1 VAKSI
6 KLSDAFAQAVEQ
18 ALEHLSDAAWL
29 GKNSPLAAPY
39 FLGAAL
45 DNWADAASPTP
56 RGQALRTALQ
66 TAAASLPTDQQDLL
80 TITFFK
86 RDPNLNNTGVALRL
100 GKAETTYYRHR
111 AAAIEALAEALNQT
125 ISPPLHLA
133 VPAALPL
140 VGRESLLA
148 ECQGHLQAGHSVALT
163 GRSGIGKTSLGLSI
177 AHAWGAQRVFW
188 FTVRPGLN
196 DDLSSLAFA
205 LAYFLRGQDGSRA
218 ANAWRQLMAD
228 RGDIAPDR
236 VLGLLRHD
244 LAALPQPAL
253 LCIDDSDQ
261 LRPET
266 RAHSQAIHLIEEL
279 SKSAPTLLLS
289 QQALIESE
297 VQVALKGLSQAEC
310 AEVLKQRNI
319 NDLSA
324 SEMQTLHTITRGLPL
339 LMKLFADLRQ
349 TGESTAELLRY
360 LDGERSAEAL
370 FGRIWK
376 KLGSDERN
384 LLMALSVLRGPTPA
398 SLWANAGE
406 SLHRLQARELVL
418 PGPQDTLSIASQVQ
432 AFVLPH
438 IPADVRPLM
447 HARAAELRESLGEYT
462 AAAFHWVQAGQPAQ
476 AIWLW
481 WNHRELER
489 GRGHLPAARDLFRE
503 IKQSDL
509 PNEDDRRALA
519 LLRAEQALHTGS
531 ADEAEAELN
540 AFRWPGSH
548 PLTPPA
554 RAVLGDALQMQGR
567 PEQAIAHYELA
578 LEALTDGR
586 GRRIGQLHTKLGYIH
601 IARLRNLARARH
613 EALLALHQA
622 HNFYGS
628 VEEEA
633 GNFAQAQMQY
643 EAAMRA
649 SENLINPKQR
659 EHVQA
664 TTHSNLGHLFM
675 RMGQPAQAIQHLL
688 RAMQNAREV
697 GETVN
702 ALYDQFNLVAVYTAA
717 GQPERA
723 LAEAREG
730 LVLAEAIHH
739 AFLIAGIATNAA
751 EACLKLGQL
760 DEAEQFVQRALR
772 EEEERHRPNA
782 LVAWGQ
788 IAQRRGDLPQAVRV
802 LREAVSEAQAIED
815 KLCEVAALRAMA
827 EALRQQ
833 GVTHEAEGADA
844 RAAQLE
850 GEMEANVP

>member
-1 VAKSI
+1 
-6 KLSDAFAQAVEQ
+6 
-18 ALEHLSDAAWL
+18 
-29 GKNSPLAAPY
+29 
-39 FLGAAL
+39 
-45 DNWADAASPTP
+45 
-56 RGQALRTALQ
+56 
-66 TAAASLPTDQQDLL
+66 
-80 TITFFK
+80 
-86 RDPNLNNTGVALRL
+86 
-100 GKAETTYYRHR
+100 
-111 AAAIEALAEALNQT
+111 
-125 ISPPLHLA
+125 
-133 VPAALPL
+133 
-140 VGRESLLA
+140 
-148 ECQGHLQAGHSVALT
+148 
-163 GRSGIGKTSLGLSI
+163 
-177 AHAWGAQRVFW
+177 
-188 FTVRPGLN
+188 
-196 DDLSSLAFA
+196 
-205 LAYFLRGQDGSRA
+205 
-218 ANAWRQLMAD
+218 
-228 RGDIAPDR
+228 
-236 VLGLLRHD
+236 
-244 LAALPQPAL
+244 
-253 LCIDDSDQ
+253 
-261 LRPET
+261 
-266 RAHSQAIHLIEEL
+266 
-279 SKSAPTLLLS
+279 
-289 QQALIESE
+289 
-297 VQVALKGLSQAEC
+297 
-310 AEVLKQRNI
+310 
-319 NDLSA
+319 
-324 SEMQTLHTITRGLPL
+324 
-339 LMKLFADLRQ
+339 
-349 TGESTAELLRY
+349 
-360 LDGERSAEAL
+360 
-370 FGRIWK
+370 
-376 KLGSDERN
+376 
-384 LLMALSVLRGPTPA
+384 
-398 SLWANAGE
+398 
-406 SLHRLQARELVL
+406 
-418 PGPQDTLSIASQVQ
+418 VQ
-432 AFVLPH
+432 AFVLPR
-438 IPADVRPLM
+438 IPADAKPLM

-462 AAAFHWVQAGQPAQ
+462 AAAFHWVQAGQPTQ

-503 IKQSDL
+503 IKQADL
-509 PNEDDRRALA
+509 PDENDRRALA
-519 LLRAEQALHTGS
+519 MLRAEQALHAGL

-548 PLTPPA
+548 PLTPSA
-554 RAVLGDALQMQGR
+554 RTVLGDALQMQGR
-567 PEQAIAHYELA
+567 PEQAVAHYELA

-601 IARLRNLARARH
+601 IARLRNLTRARH

-675 RMGQPAQAIQHLL
+675 RMGQPAQAIQHLQ

-702 ALYDQFNLVAVYTAA
+702 ALYDQFNLVAAYTDA
-717 GQPERA
+717 GQPEQA
-723 LAEAREG
+723 LAEGREG
-730 LVLAEAIHH
+730 LALAEAIHH

-788 IAQRRGDLPQAVRV
+788 IAQRRGDLSQAVRV

-815 KLCEVAALRAMA
+815 KLCEVAALRALA

-850 GEMEANVP
+850 DEMKTNVP